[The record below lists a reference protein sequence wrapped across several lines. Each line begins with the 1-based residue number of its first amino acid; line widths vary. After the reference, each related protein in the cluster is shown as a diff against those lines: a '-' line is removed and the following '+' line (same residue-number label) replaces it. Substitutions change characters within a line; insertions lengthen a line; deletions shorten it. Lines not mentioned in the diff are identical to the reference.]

1 MLPREVE
8 QRDVTATLDL
18 EYDVSI
24 ANLGPNVIL
33 LNDKKQTFWKLY
45 FMS

>member
-18 EYDVSI
+18 EDNVSI
-24 ANLGPNVIL
+24 ANLGPDVIL
-33 LNDKKQTFWKLY
+33 LKKKKQKMLKFLKA
-45 FMS
+45 